1 MKTNVPIVISC
12 SKSPICEKRDGIQA
26 KLKPIE
32 ERIKVDYLFII
43 RALSLCHECAVRID
57 EALTGKLLELL
68 VIVAC

>member
-12 SKSPICEKRDGIQA
+12 SKFPICEKRDSVQV
-26 KLKPIE
+26 KLKPTE

-43 RALSLCHECAVRID
+43 HALSLCHECAVRIA
-57 EALTGKLLELL
+57 EALIGKLLELL